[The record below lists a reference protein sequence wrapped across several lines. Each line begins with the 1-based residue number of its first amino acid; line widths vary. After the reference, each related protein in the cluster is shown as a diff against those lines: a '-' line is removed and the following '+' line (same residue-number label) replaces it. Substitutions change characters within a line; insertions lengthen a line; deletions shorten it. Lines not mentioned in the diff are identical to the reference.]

1 MRPLGSPP
9 AVVQSENLSI
19 IIPALNEAASIATAL
34 AALAPLR
41 QRGAQV
47 VVVDGGS
54 SDSTLDLAAAGADQT
69 LAAERGRARQMNA
82 GARRATGDVLVFL
95 HADTVLPADA
105 DVHIARAMERGRWGR
120 FDVAIVGGSRWLVLV
135 ALLMNW
141 RSRMTGICTGDQA
154 LFMRRDLFED
164 LGGFADLPLME
175 DVEFSRRARRIAR
188 PVAIA
193 ARAQTSGRRWERR
206 GVCRTILLMWSL
218 RWRYFF
224 GADPDALARRYREVR

>member
-1 MRPLGSPP
+1 MRSLRSP
-9 AVVQSENLSI
+9 AADVRSARLSI
-19 IIPALNEAASIATAL
+19 IVPALNEAASIEATL
-34 AALAPLR
+34 AALAALR
-41 QRGAQV
+41 QRGAEV
-47 VVVDGGS
+47 IVVDGGS
-54 SDSTLDLAAAGADQT
+54 SDATVDVAAGGADQVVV
-69 LAAERGRARQMNA
+69 AERGRARQMNA
-82 GARRATGDVLVFL
+82 GARCASGDMLLFL

-105 DVHIARAMERGRWGR
+105 DAQIARALERGRWGR
-120 FDVAIVGGSRWLVLV
+120 FDIAIVGGSRWLGLV

-141 RSRMTGICTGDQA
+141 RSRLTGICTGDQGLYLTRQ
-154 LFMRRDLFED
+154 LFDA

-206 GVCRTILLMWSL
+206 GVWRTILLMWSL